1 MSIAL
6 PLDQMS
12 MPEKL
17 EVMESLWADLSRHP
31 AELPSPDWH
40 TSVLADRRRFADEGK
55 AQFIDWNDAV
65 SQLRKGSSEH
75 SAP

>member
-40 TSVLADRRRFADEGK
+40 RSVLADRKRVADEGK
-55 AQFIDWNDAV
+55 LQFVDWYESV
-65 SQLRKGSSEH
+65 SQLRKISV
-75 SAP
+75 A

>member
-31 AELPSPDWH
+31 GELPPPDWH
-40 TSVLADRRRFADEGK
+40 RSVLAGRKRLADEGEL
-55 AQFIDWNDAV
+55 QFVDWDDAV
-65 SQLRKGSSEH
+65 AQLRKDIRGY
-75 SAP
+75 SAS

>member
-1 MSIAL
+1 MSIKL

-17 EVMESLWADLSRHP
+17 EVMESLWRTCRDP

-40 TSVLADRRRFADEGK
+40 RRVLADRKRLADEGK
-55 AQFIDWNDAV
+55 VEFIEWEEAV
-65 SQLRKGSSEH
+65 SRLRKETGNL
-75 SAP
+75 AP